1 MNTRL
6 VIFDLDGTLVDTL
19 ADLAAAMNTV
29 LSRLGYPTHPV
40 ADYRFK
46 VGNGVA
52 KLVERSL
59 PEAARQQPAVVA
71 DALQQFLDYYNR
83 HDMDATAPYDGI
95 PDLLKRLKAR
105 GLQLAVASN
114 KPHAAAVEIVHHY
127 FGQDLF
133 DCIYG
138 QRPGAPVKPD
148 PAIVH
153 DILRTLDVSAGHALY
168 VGDSAVDMETARRS
182 GIPSVGVLWGFRPE
196 SELREAGAC
205 HIVSH
210 PSEIFRIFA
219 G

>member
-1 MNTRL
+1 MKTRL

-19 ADLAAAMNTV
+19 ADLAAAMNVV

-71 DALQQFLDYYNR
+71 DALQRFLDYYNR

-95 PDLLKRLKAR
+95 PGLLRQLKAR

-153 DILRTLDVSAGHALY
+153 DILRTLGASAGQTLY

-182 GIPSVGVLWGFRPE
+182 GIPSVGVLWGFRPAA
-196 SELREAGAC
+196 ELREAGARYL
-205 HIVSH
+205 VSS
-210 PSEIFRIFA
+210 PSDILNYL
-219 G
+219 

>member
-29 LSRLGYPTHPV
+29 LSHLGYPTHPV

-59 PEAARQQPAVVA
+59 PEAARQQPSGVA
-71 DALQQFLDYYNR
+71 DALQRFLDYYNR
-83 HDMDATAPYDGI
+83 HDMDATVPYDGI
-95 PDLLKRLKAR
+95 PELLRQLKAR

-138 QRPGAPVKPD
+138 QRPNVPVKPD
-148 PAIVH
+148 PVIVH
-153 DILRTLDVSAGHALY
+153 DILRTLDVSAGQTLY
-168 VGDSAVDMETARRS
+168 VGDSAVDMETARRG
-182 GIPSVGVLWGFRPE
+182 GITSVGVLWGFRPE
-196 SELREAGAC
+196 SELREAGSC

>member
-19 ADLAAAMNTV
+19 ADLAAAMNVV
-29 LSRLGYPTHPV
+29 LSRLGYPPHPV

-59 PEAARQQPAVVA
+59 PEAARQQPPVVA
-71 DALQQFLDYYNR
+71 DALQRFLDYYNR

-95 PDLLKRLKAR
+95 PELLLHLKAR

-153 DILRTLDVSAGHALY
+153 DILRTLGVSAGQTLY

-196 SELREAGAC
+196 AELREAGARYL
-205 HIVSH
+205 VSS
-210 PSEIFRIFA
+210 PSDILNYL
-219 G
+219 

>member
-1 MNTRL
+1 MKTRL

-19 ADLAAAMNTV
+19 ADLATAMNVV
-29 LSRLGYPTHPV
+29 LSRAGYPTHPT

-52 KLVERSL
+52 KLVERAL
-59 PEAARQQPAVVA
+59 PEAARRQPAIVA
-71 DALQQFLDYYNR
+71 DTLQQFLDYYNR
-83 HDMDATAPYDGI
+83 HDMEATAPYDGI
-95 PDLLKRLKAR
+95 PELLRQLRDQGLK
-105 GLQLAVASN
+105 LAVASN

-133 DCIYG
+133 DCVYG

-148 PAIVH
+148 PTIVH
-153 DILRTLDVSAGHALY
+153 DILHALDVPAEQTLY
-168 VGDSAVDMETARRS
+168 VGDSAVDMETARR
-182 GIPSVGVLWGFRPE
+182 GGLTSVGVLWGFRPE
-196 SELREAGAC
+196 AELREAGAC

>member
-105 GLQLAVASN
+105 SLQLAVASN

-153 DILRTLDVSAGHALY
+153 DILRTLDVSAGQALY

>member
-1 MNTRL
+1 METKL

-29 LSRLGYPTHPV
+29 LARAGYPTHPV

-52 KLVERSL
+52 KLVARSL
-59 PEAARQQPAVVA
+59 PEAARRQPEVVA
-71 DALQQFLDYYNR
+71 EALQQFLDYYNR
-83 HDMDATAPYDGI
+83 HDMDATAPYAGI
-95 PDLLKRLKAR
+95 PELLAQLRDR
-105 GLQLAVASN
+105 GLKLAVASN
-114 KPHAAAVEIVHHY
+114 KPHAAAVEIVQHY

-133 DCIYG
+133 DCVYG

-153 DILRTLDVSAGHALY
+153 DILQTLDVPATQALY
-168 VGDSAVDMETARRS
+168 VGDSAVDMETARRG

-196 SELREAGAC
+196 AELREAGAC
-205 HIVSH
+205 HIVSQ
-210 PSEIFRIFA
+210 PAEILNYL
-219 G
+219 

>member
-29 LSRLGYPTHPV
+29 LSHLGYPTHPV

-59 PEAARQQPAVVA
+59 PEAARQQPSVVA
-71 DALQQFLDYYNR
+71 DALQRFLDYYNR

-95 PDLLKRLKAR
+95 PELLRQLKAH

-138 QRPGAPVKPD
+138 QRPNVPVKPD
-148 PAIVH
+148 PVIVH
-153 DILRTLDVSAGHALY
+153 DILRTLDVSAGQTLY
-168 VGDSAVDMETARRS
+168 VGDSAVDMETARRG
-182 GIPSVGVLWGFRPE
+182 GITSVGVLWGFRPE